1 MKYPLNVSTPNAG
14 EHFNWMQIEGNTGV
28 PDLAIWLGEE
38 LARELTALGR
48 SLPDYQGNAA
58 WMLPI
63 PATFVVGR
71 DGLVKARFVD
81 PDFRRRM
88 AVEELIAALQAAR

>member
-1 MKYPLNVSTPNAG
+1 MRAVDVIAKKRDGGSLTRDEISFFVSGVTAG
-14 EHFNWMQIEGNTGV
+14 
-28 PDLAIWLGEE
+28 
-38 LARELTALGR
+38 

-71 DGLVKARFVD
+71 DGFVKARFVD

-88 AVEELIAALQAAR
+88 AVEELIGALKAAG